1 MRSEAHPSGSAKETA
16 KNIENSLWD
25 DTDCSVEEE
34 FNSGEDVKS
43 PNESLKFTNTLL
55 LNKGNIR
62 TAKKLIAKDDV
73 QSIKIEN
80 EECFR
85 VFSLSDSESSVGS
98 VSLGSEESLEI
109 KIFKVIPKQQDKY
122 AQRQVS
128 WRENKK
134 WEALWENQQLM
145 SSRKII
151 MKLLK

>member
-1 MRSEAHPSGSAKETA
+1 MRSEAHPSGLVKETA
-16 KNIENSLWD
+16 NNNENSLWD
-25 DTDCSVEEE
+25 DTDCTVEEE
-34 FNSGEDVKS
+34 FNSGVDVKS

-55 LNKGNIR
+55 LNKGDIH
-62 TAKKLIAKDDV
+62 TAKKLIAKDEI

-109 KIFKVIPKQQDKY
+109 KVFKVIPKHQDKY

-128 WRENKK
+128 
-134 WEALWENQQLM
+134 
-145 SSRKII
+145 
-151 MKLLK
+151 